1 MDGVGDD
8 VKNRIMDALKGA
20 DISNEDLDA
29 IMAGNMD
36 VLDKVLKDLGD
47 TTLDQVLPA
56 LQALGEASAK
66 LAAVQRQRLSLE
78 DELASATK
86 RQIDVTLEAAEIM
99 AEFGGP
105 QVSPQQGT
113 QAIVDKLNVTGA
125 DLGLSR
131 MTSGSADEIR
141 NRNKE
146 IAARQAEQQEVRMRA
161 ARGDQAA
168 QEQINSP
175 EFQATQERLKKA
187 AEETFQSTKELIDK
201 RRRD

>member
-66 LAAVQRQRLSLE
+66 IS
-78 DELASATK
+78 SSSKTK
-86 RQIDVTLEAAEIM
+86 II
-99 AEFGGP
+99 F
-105 QVSPQQGT
+105 
-113 QAIVDKLNVTGA
+113 
-125 DLGLSR
+125 
-131 MTSGSADEIR
+131 
-141 NRNKE
+141 
-146 IAARQAEQQEVRMRA
+146 
-161 ARGDQAA
+161 
-168 QEQINSP
+168 
-175 EFQATQERLKKA
+175 
-187 AEETFQSTKELIDK
+187 
-201 RRRD
+201 RR

>member
-1 MDGVGDD
+1 MEQTISTPKAGVTNAAQGMDDGAFEEAVNHLLLKLKDLVEMLLSLENIMAVNQAQKFFVSASESAKEALMADFKRGAGGAGNAGDRRAAFAEAVVGQMDGVGDD

-99 AEFGGP
+99 AEFD
-105 QVSPQQGT
+105 V
-113 QAIVDKLNVTGA
+113 
-125 DLGLSR
+125 
-131 MTSGSADEIR
+131 
-141 NRNKE
+141 
-146 IAARQAEQQEVRMRA
+146 
-161 ARGDQAA
+161 
-168 QEQINSP
+168 
-175 EFQATQERLKKA
+175 LK
-187 AEETFQSTKELIDK
+187 
-201 RRRD
+201 